1 MIPCMQS
8 AHLYDELDEL
18 DDLLSQYANAAMLN
32 EEGRKNLLSNDIR
45 NMSEKLN
52 LFSPSGNSNATLLTD
67 GELIEKSMKTVL
79 LRDSNIND
87 GLHILSETGHVE
99 KMTRMI
105 LSILKYDG
113 SVPSIRRCIL
123 EAMGQDYDEIVT
135 QSKNTSILDQC
146 ESKAFAMVSDLLMS
160 NHIHKKMVS
169 AQFNGLDW
177 QHPKMIKLRTLL
189 TWIKDKTVSGS
200 VKDVPGNSPNRQSH
214 G

>member
-1 MIPCMQS
+1 
-8 AHLYDELDEL
+8 
-18 DDLLSQYANAAMLN
+18 
-32 EEGRKNLLSNDIR
+32 
-45 NMSEKLN
+45 
-52 LFSPSGNSNATLLTD
+52 
-67 GELIEKSMKTVL
+67 
-79 LRDSNIND
+79 
-87 GLHILSETGHVE
+87 
-99 KMTRMI
+99 MTRMI

-189 TWIKDKTVSGS
+189 TWIKDKLYPDLLKTSREILQIAKAMDKQYISPGPGGALTRGKTDILPTGRNIYSIDPRKIPTKTAYKIGVRLADEILNKSLAEENAYPEKLGWFSG
-200 VKDVPGNSPNRQSH
+200 VWMHIVRTENNWLRCCT
-214 G
+214 